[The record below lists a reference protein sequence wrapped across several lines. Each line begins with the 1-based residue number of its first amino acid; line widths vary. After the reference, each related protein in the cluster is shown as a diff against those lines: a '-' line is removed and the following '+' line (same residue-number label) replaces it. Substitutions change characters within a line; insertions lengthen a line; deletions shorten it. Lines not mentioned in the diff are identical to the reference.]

1 VKKFHEKSMKNL
13 NDIKNIEQQLKHDK
27 TFKNQVVITGSM
39 KISNSTII
47 VILREILIEIL

>member
-39 KISNSTII
+39 KI
-47 VILREILIEIL
+47 VLLL

>member
-1 VKKFHEKSMKNL
+1 MKNL

-27 TFKNQVVITGSM
+27 TFKNQVVITRSM